1 MEGFHDTVQQ
11 AWRAAGTSAFPLERL
26 AAKFKATARALQS
39 WSQKKVGNVKE
50 QLDMSRELLHRLEM
64 AQDVCVLSDDE
75 NWLRRQLKYR
85 SLALASLHRTI
96 VRMRSRITW
105 LTDGD
110 ANTEFFHS
118 HAAYRRR
125 KKFISKL
132 IVGDRTLV
140 SHEDKTEAVWEFY
153 NSLLGN
159 QGPRECTLNLQAFH
173 HKEVDLSALD
183 SPISEEEVWGVV
195 KELAMDKA
203 PGLDGFT
210 GRFYKSCWHTIKQDI
225 MQAIGALHGGDAR
238 MLHLLNS
245 AYMVLIPKT
254 EEAVH
259 VGDYRLISLV
269 HSFAKLITKIL
280 ANRLAGKL
288 NSIVAVNQ
296 SAFIKGRCIH
306 DNFLLVQQVAKLMH
320 KQRQPR
326 VMFKLDITKAFDTVS
341 WPFMLEILAHLGFG
355 GRWRTLLCNL
365 LLTSSTRVLL
375 NGEPGVTAR

>member
-26 AAKFKATARALQS
+26 VAKFKATARALQS

-64 AQDVCVLSDDE
+64 AQDIRVLSDDE

-96 VRMRSRITW
+96 VRMRSCITW

-140 SHEDKTEAVWEFY
+140 SHEDKTEAMWEFY

-173 HKEVDLSALD
+173 HKEVDLLALD
-183 SPISEEEVWGVV
+183 SPISEEEVWRVV

-203 PGLDGFT
+203 PAPDGFA
-210 GRFYKSCWHTIKQDI
+210 GRFYKSCCHTIKQDI
-225 MQAIGALHGGDAR
+225 MQAIGALHGGDAQ

-259 VGDYRLISLV
+259 VGDYRPISLV

-296 SAFIKGRCIH
+296 
-306 DNFLLVQQVAKLMH
+306 
-320 KQRQPR
+320 
-326 VMFKLDITKAFDTVS
+326 
-341 WPFMLEILAHLGFG
+341 
-355 GRWRTLLCNL
+355 
-365 LLTSSTRVLL
+365 VLS
-375 NGEPGVTAR
+375 